1 MDAEFSS
8 SYNTDRWSECHEEIS
23 ESAAHFT
30 DFIHVP
36 RFRDERSKFVG
47 QVRNF
52 FFCYMLSRLS
62 SDKLDD
68 QNQNRRSFP
77 KSGINPTESSLYV
90 CITGD

>member
-1 MDAEFSS
+1 VAVHLKLGPFDAEFSS

-36 RFRDERSKFVG
+36 RFCDECSKFVG

-52 FFCYMLSRLS
+52 LFATC
-62 SDKLDD
+62 
-68 QNQNRRSFP
+68 FP
-77 KSGINPTESSLYV
+77 DCLLINWRIEVEIGDRFQESGINSTE
-90 CITGD
+90 

>member
-1 MDAEFSS
+1 MAVHLKLGPFNAEFSS

-52 FFCYMLSRLS
+52 LFATC
-62 SDKLDD
+62 
-68 QNQNRRSFP
+68 FP
-77 KSGINPTESSLYV
+77 DCLPINWRIKIEIADHFQKSGINSTE
-90 CITGD
+90 

>member
-23 ESAAHFT
+23 ESAAYIT

-52 FFCYMLSRLS
+52 FFTTC
-62 SDKLDD
+62 
-68 QNQNRRSFP
+68 FP
-77 KSGINPTESSLYV
+77 DCLLINWTIKIKIEDHFQKV
-90 CITGD
+90 V